1 MKQKNIPLIRL
12 TNQLILSHNI
22 NNVKKVVAW
31 MGAMQA
37 QDFKMAK
44 WAIGLRLQK
53 VNEHTVEDAIN
64 KGEIIR
70 THLLRPTWHFVSSED
85 IFWMLK
91 LTAPQIKSS
100 LKSRHRQLNIDES
113 EIRKCNRILENELRD
128 EKHLTRDQ
136 LISRLKQSKIEIKN
150 NRASH
155 IFLLAELEGLICSGS
170 SKNGKQTYALLEERV
185 KNKIII
191 SKEEALSKLA
201 LKYFTSHSPAT
212 LQDFIWWSGLP
223 AKDAKSAL
231 DMVQSNFISE
241 EINGNKYLINKLY
254 SLSSNNR
261 NSIHMLPA
269 YDEFI
274 ISYKDRSASI
284 RMESIRKVISS
295 NGLFRPSIEI
305 NGEITGIWKPIRK
318 SNNVVIEIY
327 HFQKQ
332 KKIIKNII
340 EKVALEY
347 GNFLQKKIELIMN

>member
-22 NNVKKVVAW
+22 NTVKKVVAW

-318 SNNVVIEIY
+318 SNNVVIGIY
-327 HFQKQ
+327 LFQKQ